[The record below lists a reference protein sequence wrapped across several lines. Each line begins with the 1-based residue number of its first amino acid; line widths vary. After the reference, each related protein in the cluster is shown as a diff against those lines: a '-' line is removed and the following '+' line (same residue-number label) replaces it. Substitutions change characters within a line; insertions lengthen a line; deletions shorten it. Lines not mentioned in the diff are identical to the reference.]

1 MFSLGFM
8 IQTSGLHRR
17 IAPSQKKT
25 TTKTHINHADLHVER
40 HAWTIA
46 KNGAVHLF
54 VGFMMQMEVHAL
66 KRLTEPKPTIF

>member
-17 IAPSQKKT
+17 IAPSQKTTT

-40 HAWTIA
+40 HA
-46 KNGAVHLF
+46 
-54 VGFMMQMEVHAL
+54 
-66 KRLTEPKPTIF
+66 